1 MQACPTRLRESH
13 VQCAESLRV
22 QAYFDDEV
30 DGVTAAEIER
40 HAEHCAACRS
50 LLRDLELTRATI
62 RRDLPHHRA
71 PPVLHAQVARQLDAE
86 LAVPARGS
94 RTRRRPV
101 GRAWSFWAGAFG
113 GMGVTVAAAALAL
126 VLLSPTLT
134 NPIPEQLVDAHI
146 SSLMPQHLVDIE
158 STDHHTVKPWFAGQT
173 DVSPVVADFAQ
184 QGYRLVGGR
193 ADYLDRQRAAALV
206 YRHGP
211 HVINVFSWAGNARGL
226 PSSTTRN
233 GYHMV
238 FWQVGDLQYCAVS
251 DAGWNELHALVR
263 LLQELG
269 AQEIRE

>member
-1 MQACPTRLRESH
+1 M
-13 VQCAESLRV
+13 QCAESLRV
-22 QAYFDDEV
+22 QAYFDNEV
-30 DGVTAAEIER
+30 DAVTAAEIER
-40 HAEHCAACRS
+40 HAEHCAACGT

-71 PPVLHAQVARQLDAE
+71 PPALRARIARELDAE
-86 LAVPARGS
+86 MAVVARGS
-94 RTRRRPV
+94 RAWRRPV
-101 GRAWSFWAGAFG
+101 ERAWSFWAGAVG
-113 GMGVTVAAAALAL
+113 GMGLTAAAAALGL
-126 VLLSPTLT
+126 ILLSPRFT
-134 NPIPEQLVDAHI
+134 NPLPNDLVNAHVD
-146 SSLMPQHLVDIE
+146 SLMPQHLVDIQ
-158 STDHHTVKPWFAGQT
+158 STNHHTVKPWFAGQA
-173 DVSPVVADFAQ
+173 DVSPVVADFTQ

-193 ADYLDRQRAAALV
+193 ADYLERQRAAALV

-211 HVINVFSWAGNARGL
+211 HVINVFSWAGTARGL

>member
-1 MQACPTRLRESH
+1 

-30 DGVTAAEIER
+30 DAVTAAEIER

-62 RRDLPHHRA
+62 RRDLPHHPA
-71 PPVLHAQVARQLDAE
+71 PPALRARVARELDAE
-86 LAVPARGS
+86 TAAVARGL
-94 RTRRRPV
+94 RATRPPIR
-101 GRAWSFWAGAFG
+101 RAWSFWAGAVS
-113 GMGVTVAAAALAL
+113 GMGVTAAAAALGL
-126 VLLSPTLT
+126 ILLAPRFA
-134 NPIPEQLVDAHI
+134 NPLPDDLVDAHI

-158 STDHHTVKPWFAGQT
+158 STDHHTVKPWFAGHT

-193 ADYLDRQRAAALV
+193 ADFVDRQRAAALV

-211 HVINVFSWAGNARGL
+211 HVINVFSWAGNSRGL

-251 DAGWNELHALVR
+251 DTGWNELHGLVR

-269 AQEIRE
+269 ARETAE